1 MNLTLIRKMK
11 YAEYLITQSL
21 RTSFLS
27 KIDIFTFIEPISGDV
42 VQPLLFF

>member
-1 MNLTLIRKMK
+1 MK
-11 YAEYLITQSL
+11 YAEYPITPSL

-27 KIDIFTFIEPISGDV
+27 KIDIFTVTESVSGDV